1 MAVQYMPRIWEEVRT
16 GDSNLDVTGTLL
28 TFVQPCYGAVCS
40 RAPCKKRQRKK
51 KGKRK
56 EKKKKRKEKKEKK
69 RGEGKRRGK
78 GGEEEKGGRKGNGRE
93 EEGII
98 G

>member
-40 RAPCKKRQRKK
+40 RAPCKERQRKK

-56 EKKKKRKEKKEKK
+56 EKKKKERKKGKK

>member
-16 GDSNLDVTGTLL
+16 GDSNLDVTETLL

-56 EKKKKRKEKKEKK
+56 EKKKKERKKGKK